1 MNRHPLCLIEA
12 SLEVTSFLQTG
23 HHLSPLLSPC
33 SPPSATE
40 FLVTM
45 VTLELINLV
54 QLPVLVEVF
63 FTVEAPPAVPDTA
76 EEGTSEVHLPMNP
89 HCLVMD
95 CHVSTHCT
103 GEVVRPATIPLVSL
117 T

>member
-1 MNRHPLCLIEA
+1 M
-12 SLEVTSFLQTG
+12 
-23 HHLSPLLSPC
+23 PC
-33 SPPSATE
+33 SLPSASE
-40 FLVTM
+40 LLVTV
-45 VTLELINLV
+45 VTLEPFNLV
-54 QLPVLVEVF
+54 QLPVFVEVF
-63 FTVEAPPAVPDTA
+63 FSLEAPPAVPDTA

-117 T
+117 K

>member
-1 MNRHPLCLIEA
+1 
-12 SLEVTSFLQTG
+12 
-23 HHLSPLLSPC
+23 
-33 SPPSATE
+33 
-40 FLVTM
+40 M
-45 VTLELINLV
+45 VTLEPINLV

-63 FTVEAPPAVPDTA
+63 FSVEAPPAVPDTA

-103 GEVVRPATIPLVSL
+103 GEVVRPATIIEGSL
-117 T
+117 QRKICFFLTSLRTILIH

>member
-1 MNRHPLCLIEA
+1 M
-12 SLEVTSFLQTG
+12 
-23 HHLSPLLSPC
+23 PC

-63 FTVEAPPAVPDTA
+63 FSIEAVPDTA
-76 EEGTSEVHLPMNP
+76 EEGTSEVHLPMNY
-89 HCLVMD
+89 HGLVM
-95 CHVSTHCT
+95 VF
-103 GEVVRPATIPLVSL
+103 VRPATIIEGSLQRKICFFLTSL
-117 T
+117 TMILIH